1 MIENVYDK
9 GWWNMMVIYLLYF
22 YRQSKL
28 VESAVSELVDMLKSP
43 LSAAELERM
52 MPEDNAAEPDAY
64 SVLLNT
70 FTQRNTEA
78 LVKCEY
84 WYRYQRPMMTSCQ

>member
-1 MIENVYDK
+1 MIENVNVSQGLVKLSWSYICCD
-9 GWWNMMVIYLLYF
+9 F
-22 YRQSKL
+22 CRQSKL

-84 WYRYQRPMMTSCQ
+84 WYCY